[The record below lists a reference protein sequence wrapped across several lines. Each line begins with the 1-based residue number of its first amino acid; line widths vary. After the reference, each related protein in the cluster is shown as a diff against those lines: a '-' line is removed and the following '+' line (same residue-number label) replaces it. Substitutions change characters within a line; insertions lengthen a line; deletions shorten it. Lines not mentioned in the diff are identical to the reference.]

1 MCYVGAGWQE
11 GGNAVRVVG
20 SVSTEGD
27 FAAVEN
33 WSVDDRVAEPSPVDV
48 GLVAI
53 VAALFAESG
62 LVRVDVVAMPGEEVA
77 SSMYSQR
84 EVNVSSLK
92 VIISASGSRCEVAA
106 DGWDRLQTL
115 YSFDVC
121 SLLARL
127 QRVPLFAS
135 VGGLECARRSRLRAQ
150 IRLQIPH
157 PFAREC
163 V

>member
-1 MCYVGAGWQE
+1 
-11 GGNAVRVVG
+11 
-20 SVSTEGD
+20 
-27 FAAVEN
+27 
-33 WSVDDRVAEPSPVDV
+33 
-48 GLVAI
+48 
-53 VAALFAESG
+53 
-62 LVRVDVVAMPGEEVA
+62 
-77 SSMYSQR
+77 MYSQR

-92 VIISASGSRCEVAA
+92 VIISASGSRCEIAT
-106 DGWDRLQTL
+106 DGWGRLQTL

-127 QRVPLFAS
+127 QRIPLFAS

-157 PFAREC
+157 PFVREC